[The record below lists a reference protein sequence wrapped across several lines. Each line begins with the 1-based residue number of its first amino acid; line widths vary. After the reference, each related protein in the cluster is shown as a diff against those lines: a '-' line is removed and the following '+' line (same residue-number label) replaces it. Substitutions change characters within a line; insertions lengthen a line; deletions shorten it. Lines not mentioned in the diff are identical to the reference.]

1 MLDFVEKQ
9 FNKNRIELDPIQVEN
24 ELGIL
29 VDTLDFSKC
38 KSGQPGD
45 MDFMTLAF
53 LKMMKYDVSVILKY
67 EEKFAKWGDEHDA
80 LVSCF

>member
-9 FNKNRIELDPIQVEN
+9 FNKNRIELDPIQIEN

-38 KSGQPGD
+38 KAG
-45 MDFMTLAF
+45 
-53 LKMMKYDVSVILKY
+53 
-67 EEKFAKWGDEHDA
+67 
-80 LVSCF
+80 